1 MKDHFKFAAIS
12 IKTNH
17 LPRQPFL
24 IARAR
29 VTSVPIGHGT
39 WIAGHQSPFLR
50 YTHPMELLRRLSR
63 LSRTLFA
70 GGTRRK
76 QDHMTH
82 IVAGNIAP
90 GFSLKALDNKEYS
103 LNSLMVRGPVVAAFF
118 KISCPVCQFTFP
130 FLERLFKRYGGDG
143 VTFLG
148 ISQDDPKSTSKFAQ
162 EYGVTFP
169 ILIDDEN
176 GYVVSNAY
184 GLTNVPTIFLID
196 SGGSVKVSSMGFDKK
211 DLETIAAHLAERKKT
226 SLAPLFRP
234 DEVVPANKP
243 G

>member
-1 MKDHFKFAAIS
+1 
-12 IKTNH
+12 
-17 LPRQPFL
+17 
-24 IARAR
+24 
-29 VTSVPIGHGT
+29 
-39 WIAGHQSPFLR
+39 
-50 YTHPMELLRRLSR
+50 
-63 LSRTLFA
+63 
-70 GGTRRK
+70 
-76 QDHMTH
+76 MTH

-103 LNSLMVRGPVVAAFF
+103 LNTLLECGPVVAAFF

-130 FLERLFKRYGGDG
+130 FLERLYKHYGGHA

-148 ISQDDPKSTSKFAQ
+148 ISQDYARSTTKFAR
-162 EYGVTFP
+162 EYGITFP

-196 SGGSVKVSSMGFDKK
+196 IDGTVKVSSMGFDKK
-211 DLETIAAHLAERKKT
+211 DLETVGAELAERTKI

-234 DEVVPANKP
+234 DEIVPANKP